1 MSTAVQQKHT
11 EAGPTSSPPGRTGA
25 WRQQLQQLLAFASLI
40 ALVIFFSLASDN
52 FLTSSNISGI
62 LLSTTVIGIL
72 AVGTTF
78 VIITGG
84 IDLSLGTGMTLCAV
98 MTGVFL
104 TNMGL
109 PLVVGVLG
117 GVLTGSLI
125 GLVNGL
131 NVAVLGIPPFI
142 ATLAMMLIAQ
152 GLALVISGTAPIYFS
167 GGFNEIALGELVPG
181 VGLPNAVYVLFL
193 LAAVAWVLLSKSIIG
208 RYTFSI
214 GSNEEATKIS
224 GIDVRKWKILI
235 YTLAGTFTGIAGV
248 VIASRLNSAQPALG
262 MGYELEAIAAVV
274 IGGTSLQGGKGS
286 IVGTLIGALIM
297 SVLTNGLRIM
307 SIAQEWQT
315 VVVGLVILL
324 AVWTDILRRGREV

>member
-1 MSTAVQQKHT
+1 MNAVTAKEAQT
-11 EAGPTSSPPGRTGA
+11 ETETGGR
-25 WRQQLQQLLAFASLI
+25 RPVLKEQLQQFLAFASLI
-40 ALVIFFSLASDN
+40 VLVIFFSVANEN
-52 FLTSSNISGI
+52 FLTFSNISGV
-62 LLSTTVIGIL
+62 LLSTAVIGIL

-84 IDLSLGTGMTLCAV
+84 IDLSIGTGMTLAAV
-98 MTGVFL
+98 MTGVLL

-117 GVLTGSLI
+117 GILTGAAMGFI
-125 GLVNGL
+125 NGF
-131 NVAVLGIPPFI
+131 NVSILGIPSFI

-152 GLALVISGTAPIYFS
+152 GLALVISGTAPIYFNETP
-167 GGFNEIALGELVPG
+167 GFTDISLGSLVPG
-181 VGLPNAVYVLFL
+181 FALPNAVLILFM

-214 GSNEEATKIS
+214 GSNEEATRIS

-235 YTLAGTFTGIAGV
+235 YTLAGCFTGIAGV
-248 VIASRLNSAQPALG
+248 VLAARLNSAQPALG
-262 MGYELEAIAAVV
+262 LGYELEAIAAVV

-307 SIAQEWQT
+307 SIPQEWQT
-315 VVVGLVILL
+315 VVVGIVILI
-324 AVWTDILRRGREV
+324 AVWTDILRRGKEG

>member
-1 MSTAVQQKHT
+1 VSTAVQET
-11 EAGPTSSPPGRTGA
+11 TSEQTKAAPGRSVL
-25 WRQQLQQLLAFASLI
+25 RQQIQQLLAFASLI
-40 ALVIFFSLASDN
+40 ALVVFFSVANEN
-52 FLTSSNISGI
+52 FLSWSNISGV

-84 IDLSLGTGMTLCAV
+84 IDLSIGTGMTLCAV

-117 GVLTGSLI
+117 GVLTGSLL
-125 GLVNGL
+125 GLVNGI

-142 ATLAMMLIAQ
+142 
-152 GLALVISGTAPIYFS
+152 YFS
-167 GGFNEIALGELVPG
+167 DVAGFNEIALGSLVPG
-181 VGLPNAVYVLFL
+181 VRLPNAVYILFL
-193 LAAVAWVLLSKSIIG
+193 LAAVGWVLLSKSIIG

-235 YTLAGTFTGIAGV
+235 YTLAGTFTGVAGV

-262 MGYELEAIAAVV
+262 LGYELEAIAAVV

-324 AVWTDILRRGREV
+324 AVWTDILRRGKEA

>member
-1 MSTAVQQKHT
+1 MSTAVQETRT
-11 EAGPTSSPPGRTGA
+11 EQTSAPPGRSLL
-25 WRQQLQQLLAFASLI
+25 RQQLQQLLAFASLI
-40 ALVIFFSLASDN
+40 ALVVFFSLANEN
-52 FLTSSNISGI
+52 FLSWSNISGV

-84 IDLSLGTGMTLCAV
+84 IDLSIGTGMTLCAV

-117 GVLTGSLI
+117 GVLTGSLL
-125 GLVNGL
+125 GFVNGL

-167 GGFNEIALGELVPG
+167 DVAGFNEIALGSLVPG
-181 VGLPNAVYVLFL
+181 VMLPNAVYVLFL
-193 LAAVAWVLLSKSIIG
+193 LAAIGWVLLSKSIIG

-224 GIDVRKWKILI
+224 GIDVRKWKIII

-262 MGYELEAIAAVV
+262 LGYELEAIAAVV

-315 VVVGLVILL
+315 VVVGVVILL
-324 AVWTDILRRGREV
+324 AVWTDILRRGKEA